1 VTDTTPATAPPPRS
15 PDQIKADIA
24 STQRRLATTVD
35 DLNDRLSPES
45 LVREAGQTAKGVFV
59 RPDGSVKGRPIAIVA
74 GTLAGLVVLRKI
86 FGD

>member
-1 VTDTTPATAPPPRS
+1 MTDTTPATAPPPRS

-45 LVREAGQTAKGVFV
+45 LAREAGDKVKGVFV
-59 RPDGSVKGRPIAIVA
+59 RPDGSVKGRPIAIIA
-74 GTLAGLVVLRKI
+74 GTIAGMVVLRKI